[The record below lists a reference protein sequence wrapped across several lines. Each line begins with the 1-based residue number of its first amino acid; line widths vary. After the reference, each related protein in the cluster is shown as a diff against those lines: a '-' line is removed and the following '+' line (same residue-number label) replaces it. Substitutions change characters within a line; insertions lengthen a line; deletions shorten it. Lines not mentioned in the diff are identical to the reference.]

1 MPLSKEEAH
10 RQWMEQ
16 LRAKQRARQATAA
29 AARPPPEPPP
39 PPPPPTKQPAGSAPS
54 MGLAKLGSAPRGIG
68 AAKRARSET
77 GAKPTTKK
85 SLKGGKAA
93 KAASEASASEA
104 AAWLAEHDVSLSDP
118 AAPAPCV
125 RLADAPFPAALVAK
139 LVAQPGF
146 SAPTAVQGG
155 AWPVAAAGDDLLAIS
170 RTGSGKTLSY
180 SNPSA
185 SRSPSPNPNPNFNPN
200 PNPNPN
206 HNPNPNPE
214 QARR

>member
-1 MPLSKEEAH
+1 MPVSREEAH

-16 LRAKQRARQATAA
+16 LRAKQLARQAAAA
-29 AARPPPEPPP
+29 AARPQPEPPP

-54 MGLAKLGSAPRGIG
+54 MGLAKLGSAPRGPS

-93 KAASEASASEA
+93 KAATAASASEA
-104 AAWLAEHDVSLSDP
+104 AAWLAEHDVKLSDP
-118 AAPAPCV
+118 DAPAPCV

-146 SAPTAVQGG
+146 SKPTAVQGA
-155 AWPVAAAGDDLLAIS
+155 AWPIAAAGDDLLAIS
-170 RTGSGKTLSY
+170 RTGSGKTLSHP
-180 SNPSA
+180 NPSP
-185 SRSPSPNPNPNFNPN
+185 SSSPSPSPNPTS
-200 PNPNPN
+200 
-206 HNPNPNPE
+206 NPE

>member
-1 MPLSKEEAH
+1 
-10 RQWMEQ
+10 
-16 LRAKQRARQATAA
+16 
-29 AARPPPEPPP
+29 
-39 PPPPPTKQPAGSAPS
+39 

-185 SRSPSPNPNPNFNPN
+185 SRSPSPNPFPTRYTMRSQGVELPWVKAFRKVKEALLPVAKRLVHLIRERITNSGRKVARPDPN
-200 PNPNPN
+200 PSPTLTPAQ
-206 HNPNPNPE
+206 P
-214 QARR
+214 